1 MKVIWTN
8 FAAGMLMQIYQY
20 YKEKAGNAV
29 SKKIKTEIF
38 AATKQLKKYPT
49 SGQIELNLEKLNEN
63 HRYLIVGNFK
73 VIYREI
79 SEGVLITDVFDTR
92 QDPVKIN
99 EENRTPEK

>member
-63 HRYLIVGNFK
+63 HRYLIAGNFK